1 MPIDF
6 FLGLNIIT
14 RERERERESSS
25 SLSLARYIHKY
36 QNLLMTTARSMHNF
50 SLPSLKWGCRRLLSH
65 TSNHAAKYT
74 IQDVQREENKVVS
87 DDVDA
92 TDGDVKPW
100 NLRPRR
106 SPMINN
112 HRVSS
117 SYGKGTENEDCNKK
131 RKLWIS
137 LSKEEIEEDVYALT
151 GSKPARRPKKR
162 NKTVQKQVDNLFPGL
177 YLDGISPDSYRP

>member
-1 MPIDF
+1 
-6 FLGLNIIT
+6 
-14 RERERERESSS
+14 
-25 SLSLARYIHKY
+25 
-36 QNLLMTTARSMHNF
+36 MTTARSMHNF

-74 IQDVQREENKVVS
+74 IQDVQTEDNNSKVVS
-87 DDVDA
+87 DVDA

-117 SYGKGTENEDCNKK
+117 SYGTENEDCNKK

-162 NKTVQKQVDNLFPGL
+162 NKTVQKQVDGFTWMGFRQILIDLRFACL
-177 YLDGISPDSYRP
+177 LAFIR